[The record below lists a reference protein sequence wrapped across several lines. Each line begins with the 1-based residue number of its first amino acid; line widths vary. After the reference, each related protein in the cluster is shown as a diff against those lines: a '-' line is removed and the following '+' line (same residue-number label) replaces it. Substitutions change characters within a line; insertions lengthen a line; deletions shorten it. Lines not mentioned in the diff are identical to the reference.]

1 MQIFSYSRL
10 DKFRCPAAFYNQYV
24 LGHTEPPTEPLVLG
38 GAVHAVIEAALTAGR
53 DDESFFRAMSGVAA
67 DVAPVKIDPDE
78 VFGLAC
84 QPLVRRLVNW
94 GGSVEERFQMPLDPE
109 DPFGPEIQG
118 YLDFWLDGLEVLLV
132 DWKTNRKAYNPLDT
146 HQLGLYAGWLHEKT
160 GKPVRGKLVF
170 LRTGEVREH
179 LYTPEDGI
187 AAARDWAY
195 ETAVDIRERLY
206 ALQNGGDRK
215 ELFPAAPGAACL
227 YCGWAD
233 SCTGKEINVP
243 DFVRGYDEAA
253 TLGREILRLETAADI
268 LKGRL
273 RGWVERHGPV
283 TVDSREFRIA
293 PSNYWKWP
301 QESLKKAVA
310 AMEHEGVDPFKILSL
325 TAAGLKKLGWDGER
339 IRALGASLQHKED
352 FRHVAKTGSS

>member
-1 MQIFSYSRL
+1 MQVFSFSRL
-10 DKFRCPAAFYNQYV
+10 DKFRRCPAAFYGQYV

-38 GAVHAVIEAALTAGR
+38 GAVHAVIEAALNAGR
-53 DDESFFRAMSGVAA
+53 DDEQFFWAMSGVAA
-67 DVAPVKIDPDE
+67 AVAPVEIDSAE
-78 VFGLAC
+78 VFGLAY
-84 QPLVRRLVNW
+84 QPLVRQLVSS
-94 GGSVEERFQMPLDPE
+94 GGNVETHFQAPLDPG

-118 YLDFWLDGLEVLLV
+118 YLDFWLDGPEIFLV
-132 DWKTNRKAYNPLDT
+132 DWKTNRKAYNPLNT

-179 LYTPEDGI
+179 LYSAENGI
-187 AAARDWAY
+187 AAARKWAY

-206 ALQNGGDRK
+206 ALQNGGDQEK
-215 ELFPAAPGAACL
+215 LFPAAPGAACL

-253 TLGREILRLETAADI
+253 ALGREILRLETATDI

-273 RGWVERHGPV
+273 RGWVKRHGPV
-283 TVDSREFRIA
+283 AVDSREFRIA
-293 PSNYWKWP
+293 PSRYWKWP
-301 QESLKKAVA
+301 QDSLKRAVA
-310 AMEHEGVDPFKILSL
+310 AMERDGIDPLQVLSL
-325 TAAGLKKLGWDGER
+325 TAAGLKKLGWDEEK
-339 IRALGASLQHKED
+339 IMSLGASLQHKED
-352 FRHVAKTGSS
+352 FRHVAAVK